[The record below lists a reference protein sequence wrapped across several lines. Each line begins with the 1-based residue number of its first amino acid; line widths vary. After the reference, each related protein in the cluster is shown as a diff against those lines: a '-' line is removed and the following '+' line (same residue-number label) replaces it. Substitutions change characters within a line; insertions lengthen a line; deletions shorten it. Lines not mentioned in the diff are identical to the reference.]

1 MKIYS
6 SREFSRSTGPVQ
18 KAAHTAPVLITNR
31 GKPDLVLMSH
41 AEYARLAAGQTV
53 KSMLDAL
60 TPAADLA
67 AEMADIEFEIR
78 PRNRA
83 QRRPAE
89 FE

>member
-6 SREFSRSTGPVQ
+6 SREFSRSTGQVQ
-18 KAAHTAPVLITNR
+18 KAHTAPVPITNR
-31 GKPDLVLMSH
+31 GKSDLVLMSH

-78 PRNRA
+78 PRSRA